1 MFAFLRN
8 LFPDRI
14 FRHKLEPA
22 AERRLGLAQAR
33 AEEAIIRTHVDNA
46 LMFVDTLAEDMT
58 FDRAIDSYIREMAI
72 PEPLASTVATR
83 TLVVLGQDLVP
94 VPPPGTRVGRRRR
107 RPPAP
112 PSQRRVTR
120 PRAAAAHDQAGLVSG
135 TAKATATAL
144 TQGRGGRRDAEDG
157 RRVEVRRATSRDVFV
172 KAARDASMWLRRPS
186 SHQVASRAAVPKK
199 SGSLSDGP
207 QPPRP
212 SSAPRRLCGE
222 AVCFS

>member
-1 MFAFLRN
+1 MFAFIRN

-94 VPPPGTRVGRRRR
+94 YRRRAR
-107 RPPAP
+107 DGDPGEDDSRPKL
-112 PSQRRVTR
+112 RL
-120 PRAAAAHDQAGLVSG
+120 D
-135 TAKATATAL
+135 
-144 TQGRGGRRDAEDG
+144 DASDG
-157 RRVEVRRATSRDVFV
+157 RSRIRRA
-172 KAARDASMWLRRPS
+172 
-186 SHQVASRAAVPKK
+186 
-199 SGSLSDGP
+199 
-207 QPPRP
+207 
-212 SSAPRRLCGE
+212 
-222 AVCFS
+222 